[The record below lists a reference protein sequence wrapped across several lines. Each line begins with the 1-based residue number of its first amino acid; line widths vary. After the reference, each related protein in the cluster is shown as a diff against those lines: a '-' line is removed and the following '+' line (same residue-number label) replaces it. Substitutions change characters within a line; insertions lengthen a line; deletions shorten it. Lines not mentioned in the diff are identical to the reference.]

1 MINNILKRLYS
12 SRRVIT
18 YINKPLYIQPYMPKP
33 QCINKTNFEKTS
45 IMTFYLQNKNNLYI
59 PKIIQ
64 NTNSFFYLEKTK
76 QSKLNKINQ
85 IIINN
90 LFKISNLII
99 ELLKYIYIS
108 LNIGLLIIFV
118 SNIFNVSIIF
128 SYFAVILLVI
138 FFESII
144 I

>member
-1 MINNILKRLYS
+1 MINNIFKRLYS

-18 YINKPLYIQPYMPKP
+18 YINKPFYMHPYIPKP
-33 QCINKTNFEKTS
+33 LCITKNNFEKTS

-76 QSKLNKINQ
+76 QSKLNKIIQ

-99 ELLKYIYIS
+99 ELLKYIYMS

-138 FFESII
+138 FIESII

>member
-18 YINKPLYIQPYMPKP
+18 YINKPLYIPPYIPKQ

-76 QSKLNKINQ
+76 QSKLNKNIQ

-138 FFESII
+138 FIESII

>member
-33 QCINKTNFEKTS
+33 QCINKNNFEKTS

-128 SYFAVILLVI
+128 TYFAVILLVI
-138 FFESII
+138 FIESII